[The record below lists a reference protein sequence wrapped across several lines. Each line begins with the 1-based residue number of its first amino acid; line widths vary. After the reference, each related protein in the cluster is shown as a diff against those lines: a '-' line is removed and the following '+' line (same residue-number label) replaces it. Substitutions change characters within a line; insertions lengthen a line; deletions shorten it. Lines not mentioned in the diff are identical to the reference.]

1 MITIER
7 MTDFT
12 DQDIEDLGKLNL
24 VFSEEASPINVEV
37 LREVCDNP
45 NHYVQIVARDDG
57 QIVGSATLSV
67 LIKALSGERVAY
79 LEEFAVSPQTQGK
92 GVGGKIW
99 DEMLAWCRDNE
110 LPKMEFTS
118 KPSRVA
124 AQNFYLKRGAVIRE
138 TNVFRV
144 VID

>member
-79 LEEFAVSPQTQGK
+79 LEEFAVSPQAQGK

-99 DEMLAWCRDNE
+99 DEMLAWCRDNG

-124 AQNFYLKRGAVIRE
+124 AQNFYLKRGAIIRE

>member
-79 LEEFAVSPQTQGK
+79 LEEFAVSPQAQGK

-99 DEMLAWCRDNE
+99 DEMLAWCRDNG